1 MIRDVPSEEEALLQP
16 QSRGERDAFQP
27 VMTDS
32 LETAILY
39 FLASC
44 AARHARGDG
53 TQHMTMLVH
62 TLRVC
67 NRS

>member
-16 QSRGERDAFQP
+16 ESRDERDAFQP

-39 FLASC
+39 FLAS
-44 AARHARGDG
+44 ALHGAPVGMGHS
-53 TQHMTMLVH
+53 T
-62 TLRVC
+62 
-67 NRS
+67 